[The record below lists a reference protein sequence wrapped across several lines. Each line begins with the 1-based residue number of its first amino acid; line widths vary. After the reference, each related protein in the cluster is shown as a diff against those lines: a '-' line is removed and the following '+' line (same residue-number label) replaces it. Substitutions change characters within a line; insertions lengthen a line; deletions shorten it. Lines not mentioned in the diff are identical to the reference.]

1 MIGSDMKLLFAVMTL
16 ATAVMAQPPQT
27 TMPQDTQVIPLWSGQ
42 APGAQGN
49 EDRDIPTITVYLPRN
64 VPRAGAPGMTAV
76 IVCPGGGYVHL
87 AMNHEGRQVANYLN
101 SLGIAAFVLTYRL
114 GPRYHHPVELGDAQR
129 ALRMVRSKAA
139 DWHIAPDRIGIMGFW
154 RAGIW
159 HRRYRRT
166 SMRETRARRMPSI
179 GRIAVPIS
187 RCWVIR

>member
-49 EDRDIPTITVYLPRN
+49 EDRDIPTITVYLPRTCR
-64 VPRAGAPGMTAV
+64 VPALRHDGRYLCPGRRIRPARDESRRAPGGELPEFA
-76 IVCPGGGYVHL
+76 
-87 AMNHEGRQVANYLN
+87 
-101 SLGIAAFVLTYRL
+101 GIAAFVLKYRL

-129 ALRMVRSKAA
+129 AIRTVRRKRPSGILRRTASASWA
-139 DWHIAPDRIGIMGFW
+139 SR

-159 HRRYRRT
+159 LPRVTHFDAGKP
-166 SMRETRARRMPSI
+166 ARRIPSS
-179 GRIAVPIS
+179 GPAAAPIS
-187 RCWVIR
+187 RCWAIP